1 VRCYTTKAMKGRT
14 LFKCTRCE
22 HSVTTRSFQTTN
34 GNLRTQAAMA
44 LNQHAAVAHCRPVPF
59 PGRPGPVARLA
70 LLAEKFAMF
79 SNET

>member
-22 HSVTTRSFQTTN
+22 HSVTTRQFQSTN

-44 LNQHAAVAHCRPVPF
+44 LNQHVAVAHCPPTPF
-59 PGRPGPVARLA
+59 PRPLARLA
-70 LLAEKFAMF
+70 FLASNLAMF
-79 SNET
+79 STET

>member
-1 VRCYTTKAMKGRT
+1 VRGYTTKAMKGRT

-22 HSVTTRSFQTTN
+22 YSVTTRQFQSTN

-59 PGRPGPVARLA
+59 PGRPRPVAPLA
-70 LLAEKFAMF
+70 FLA
-79 SNET
+79 

>member
-1 VRCYTTKAMKGRT
+1 VRCYTTKAMKRRT

-59 PGRPGPVARLA
+59 PARPGPVARLA
-70 LLAEKFAMF
+70 LLTEKFAMF

>member
-22 HSVTTRSFQTTN
+22 HSVTTREFQSTN

-44 LNQHAAVAHCRPVPF
+44 LNQHAAVAHCRPAPF
-59 PGRPGPVARLA
+59 PRPLARGAFLVST
-70 LLAEKFAMF
+70 FAMF
-79 SNET
+79 STET